1 MGHTPYGYR
10 IENGVALIDE
20 AAANKLRSLYKNYLS
35 GMSLTKAAA
44 EAGIDTYHGTV
55 KRLLTT
61 RHYIGDIFYP
71 AIIDEEIFGK
81 AQAELT
87 TRAAALGRI
96 NKATKPQS
104 IRPHTRFSIK
114 DIVEPCGYSDPAV
127 RAEYIYS
134 LIESEEE

>member
-55 KRLLTT
+55 KRLLMT

-71 AIIDEEIFGK
+71 AIIDEEIYYK
-81 AQAELT
+81 AQSELT
-87 TRAAALGRI
+87 TRAAVLGRI

-104 IRPHTRFSIK
+104 TRPHTRFSIK
-114 DIVEPCGYSDPAV
+114 DIVEPCGYSDPV
-127 RAEYIYS
+127 GRAEYIYS